1 MNDFFNR
8 ILQLSESKGFKS
20 IAGFAKNGLLY
31 ASSEKINRLKKET
44 NKPSFEIL
52 LDIANK
58 FEDVNLNWLIS
69 GRGKMT
75 IEEDSVY
82 KGLDQ
87 NSSYTNSKD
96 SDLIKSKDKI
106 IELLEAEIN
115 RLKIEVVQ
123 LQGEDK
129 SSKV

>member
-20 IAGFAKNGLLY
+20 ISGFAKNGLLY

-52 LDIANK
+52 LDISNK

-75 IEEDSVY
+75 IEEDSIY
-82 KGLDQ
+82 KGLEQ

-106 IELLEAEIN
+106 IELLEAENN
-115 RLKIEVVQ
+115 RLKVEIVQ
-123 LQGEDK
+123 LQEK
-129 SSKV
+129 AKNSNA